1 MTIDGLFEKL
11 WKDYTDLNP
20 TALKIHDLFAQK
32 GQVVNDHVAFRTFAH
47 PKTNIEV
54 FSKVF
59 TKLGY
64 KDCGDYHFEEKKL
77 YAKHFEH
84 ESGNYPKVFI
94 SELLI
99 DQFSESLQ
107 EKVYRYINQIPLEST
122 EADDFCLSGR
132 SWDLTF
138 HEYNSLKN
146 ESEYAA
152 WLSAFG
158 FHVNHF
164 TVLINKL
171 DAFKTVPQVNTFL
184 KEQGFKLNDSGGEV
198 KGTPADLLEQS
209 STLSYNFEMNFSD
222 GPQTIPSCYYEFA
235 LRHPKKDG
243 ELYQGFVASS
253 ADKIF
258 ESTDKAQ

>member
-1 MTIDGLFEKL
+1 MTIDQLYDKL
-11 WKDYTDLNP
+11 WKDYTELNP
-20 TALKIHDLFAQK
+20 DALRIHDLFSQRNT
-32 GQVVNDHVAFRTFAH
+32 VVNDHVAFRTFAH

-59 TKLGY
+59 RKLGY
-64 KDCGDYHFEEKKL
+64 KECGDYHFEVKKL

-84 ESGNYPKVFI
+84 EDPNYPKVFI

-99 DQFSESLQ
+99 NKFSDALQ
-107 EKVYRYINQIPLEST
+107 EKVYRYINQIPIDVTES
-122 EADDFCLSGR
+122 DNFCLSGR
-132 SWDLTF
+132 NWDLTF

-171 DAFKTVPQVNTFL
+171 DQFENIADVNQFL
-184 KEQGFKLNDSGGEV
+184 KENNFKLNSSGGEI
-198 KGTPADLLEQS
+198 KGSPSDLLEQS
-209 STLSYNFEMNFSD
+209 STLAYNFEMNFSD
-222 GPQTIPSCYYEFA
+222 GPQSIPSCYYEFA
-235 LRHPKKDG
+235 LRYSKPDG
-243 ELYQGFVASS
+243 NLYQGFVAAS

-258 ESTDKAQ
+258 ESTDKGQ